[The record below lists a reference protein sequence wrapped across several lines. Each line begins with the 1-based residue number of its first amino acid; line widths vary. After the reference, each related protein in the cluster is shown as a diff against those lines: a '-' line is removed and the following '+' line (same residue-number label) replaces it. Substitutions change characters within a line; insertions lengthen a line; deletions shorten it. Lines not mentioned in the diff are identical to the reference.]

1 MAKSGTMPVGNQ
13 KGLGELWARLGFLF
27 MAIIIYRIGTHIPV
41 PGFDPD
47 RLAELFTQNQGTFL
61 GLFNMFSGGALE
73 RMSILALGVM
83 PYISAS
89 IIMQLLSATVPTLE
103 QLKKEG
109 DSGRRKINQY
119 TRYGTV
125 LLALIQGTAMSVGFA
140 SQGLAYEV
148 NSLFYMVA
156 IASLVAG
163 AVFLMW
169 LGEQITERG
178 IGNGISMLIFAGIVA
193 GIPGAIGQALESAR
207 QGDLSPLTLIVVL
220 IIAIAVVYFVVFIER
235 GQRRLTVNYAQRQG
249 RQAYNAQASHLPL
262 KVNMAGVIPA
272 IFASSLL
279 LFPTSIS
286 QWFGQ
291 GVNAP
296 AWLQD
301 AALLI
306 GPGQPLYVLLFSGL
320 IIFFSFFYTALMY
333 DPREVASNLKKGG
346 AYLPGIRPGEHTA
359 KYIDTVTTRLTLI
372 GGVYITLICLMPQF
386 LNVYFNVPFYLG
398 GTSLLIAVVVTMD
411 FMAQVQSHLMSQQ
424 YDSLMKKANLKNAG
438 RK

>member
-1 MAKSGTMPVGNQ
+1 MARADAATMGNP
-13 KGLGELWARLGFLF
+13 KGLSELWSRLRFLLL
-27 MAIIIYRIGTHIPV
+27 AIIIYRIGTHIPV
-41 PGFDPD
+41 PGFDPE
-47 RLAELFTQNQGTFL
+47 RLSDLFNQNQGTFL

-89 IIMQLLSATVPTLE
+89 IIMQLMSATVPALE

-109 DSGRRKINQY
+109 ENGRRQINQY
-119 TRYGTV
+119 TRYLTV
-125 LLALIQGTAMSVGFA
+125 ALALFQGTGLAVSFA
-140 SQGLAYEV
+140 SQGLAFEV

-156 IASLVAG
+156 IASLVSG

-193 GIPGAIGQALESAR
+193 GIPGAIGQSIESAR
-207 QGDLSPLTLIVVL
+207 QGDLNSLMLLVILIL
-220 IIAIAVVYFVVFIER
+220 ALAVVYFVVFIER
-235 GQRRLTVNYAQRQG
+235 GQRRLTVNYAQKQG
-249 RQAYNAQASHLPL
+249 RKGYNAQSSHLPL

-279 LFPTSIS
+279 LFPASIS

-301 AALLI
+301 ISLLI
-306 GPGQPLYVLLFSGL
+306 GPGQPLYVLLFSAL

-333 DPREVASNLKKGG
+333 NPKEVADNLKRGG
-346 AYLPGIRPGEHTA
+346 AYLPGIRPGDQTA
-359 KYIDTVTTRLTLI
+359 KYIDSVTTRLTLI

-424 YDSLMKKANLKNAG
+424 YDSLMKKANLKNVG